1 MFKVDYLEIFKTM
14 IVSIFVALVGK
25 LLFYVLWT
33 RPHLL
38 LLPNRLKTVPTSGKT
53 CSYIHQVINA
63 ILGID
68 KADMWIKSVGREGEV
83 TRILLL
89 TGS

>member
-25 LLFYVLWT
+25 VLFYILWT
-33 RPHLL
+33 RSHLL
-38 LLPNRLKTVPTSGKT
+38 LLPNGLKTASTFGNT
-53 CSYIHQVINA
+53 RSYISQVINA